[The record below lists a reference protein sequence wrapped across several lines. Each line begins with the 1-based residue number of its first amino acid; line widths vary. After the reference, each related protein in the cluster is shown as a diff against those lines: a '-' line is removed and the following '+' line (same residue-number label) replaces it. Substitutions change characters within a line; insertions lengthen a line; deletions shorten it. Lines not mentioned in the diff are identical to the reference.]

1 GNDRWVV
8 TENSAVEIDWDAI
21 AKAYREAEGPEDLER
36 RINEIYAG
44 DEVISI
50 AVRDVDE
57 KTQQVSGFFDR
68 NSNGREDADE
78 KIFSIQRDI
87 VSDSEAQF
95 QVQGHG
101 HYAGY
106 HSPFMSVASGMFM
119 GAMLANV
126 FSPGYRPVYAQ
137 PYVTSPARQTSLA
150 TQR

>member
-1 GNDRWVV
+1 TLRCAWECFADCAHLDVSPQRTRFASVQKGPDSRTRWLSVTLMTALVVPASACGDPAPRGNDRWVV

-68 NSNGREDADE
+68 NSNGREDAD
-78 KIFSIQRDI
+78 
-87 VSDSEAQF
+87 
-95 QVQGHG
+95 
-101 HYAGY
+101 
-106 HSPFMSVASGMFM
+106 
-119 GAMLANV
+119 
-126 FSPGYRPVYAQ
+126 
-137 PYVTSPARQTSLA
+137 
-150 TQR
+150 